1 MDHIDAV
8 LQAENELLNA
18 LRSGELLKGVAMHL
32 DSPDYRNI
40 WNGELKTHAQL
51 RSRIEAA
58 IGAGLVSIDYQVS
71 DRESYV
77 LDGLNVLNT
86 LTAIET
92 THMSNGQ
99 ATSSPPDDYL
109 NALEEARREVAPL
122 LSSCFRSSRRSDKP
136 LVEGSLS
143 PPSSSFPSA
152 HPTEDANSG
161 RPDFPPH
168 QCAA

>member
-1 MDHIDAV
+1 MDQIDEV

-18 LRSGELLKGVAMHL
+18 LRSGELLKGVAIHL

-40 WNGELKTHAQL
+40 WSGELKTHTQL

-58 IGAGLVSIDYQVS
+58 IRAGLVSIDYQVS
-71 DRESYV
+71 DRELYV

-99 ATSSPPDDYL
+99 ATSSPPTIISMLWRKLDGKWRLAYL
-109 NALEEARREVAPL
+109 HASEVPGDPANPL
-122 LSSCFRSSRRSDKP
+122 WKDP
-136 LVEGSLS
+136 
-143 PPSSSFPSA
+143 
-152 HPTEDANSG
+152 
-161 RPDFPPH
+161 
-168 QCAA
+168 